1 MHFLTMLFPATV
13 FRILHVVKVD
23 KRLIKKIYFVAVKHK
38 NMLPIRYSLKYEEKY
53 LGKNGTVMW
62 TITAS
67 LNIEETVC
75 CQTF

>member
-1 MHFLTMLFPATV
+1 
-13 FRILHVVKVD
+13 
-23 KRLIKKIYFVAVKHK
+23 
-38 NMLPIRYSLKYEEKY
+38 MLPIRYSLKYEEKY
-53 LGKNGTVMW
+53 LGKNSTVMW